1 MRNKFSKNEIIL
13 FDDHAEIVL
22 YDKHNQE
29 KARAII
35 DLENVDIVRPAKWY
49 QRPDGYVATNN
60 YDGMGYCYLHTL
72 LTGKIIDRKYCDHK
86 DGNRLNNRYSNF
98 RIANP
103 PENGMNKRIRSN
115 NTSGIVGV
123 HWNKENEKWCAMIC
137 AYGQHINLGYF
148 DKIEDAAACRK
159 AAEKKYFGEYQA
171 DETRTRNRE
180 LI

>member
-1 MRNKFSKNEIIL
+1 MIMQKLFFMINII
-13 FDDHAEIVL
+13 
-22 YDKHNQE
+22 K
-29 KARAII
+29 KAHAII

-103 PENGMNKRIRSN
+103 SENGMNKGIRSN

-137 AYGQHINLGYF
+137 AYGKHINLGYF
-148 DKIEDAAACRK
+148 DKLK
-159 AAEKKYFGEYQA
+159 MPQLAEKRQRKNILENIKLMKLEQGIES
-171 DETRTRNRE
+171 
-180 LI
+180 